1 MHFYGLD
8 QEGADHELLSAE
20 LEGSEHNFHELIS
33 DFCQQSQSDHLNPET
48 DALNW

>member
-8 QEGADHELLSAE
+8 QEGADHEQLTAE
-20 LEGSEHNFHELIS
+20 HDGSEHNFAELIS
-33 DFCQQSQSDHLNPET
+33 DFYQNSQDNHLNPET